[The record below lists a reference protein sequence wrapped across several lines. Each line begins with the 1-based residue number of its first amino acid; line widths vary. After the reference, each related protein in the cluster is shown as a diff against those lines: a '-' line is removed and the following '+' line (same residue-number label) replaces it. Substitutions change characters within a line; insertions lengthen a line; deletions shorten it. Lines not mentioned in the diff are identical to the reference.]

1 MPNYC
6 DGPYI
11 RRPWRICKQG
21 SWRLDQDLD
30 CYLLSKSDYIF
41 HFCFIFW
48 PSKHQPH
55 SLVEIPIK
63 TDEVSFFNTATTHK
77 SRLDAMVG
85 ILRRPISTS
94 SRRRGADGTQ
104 MDPGHDAV
112 QIDGVGQQPTLEGA
126 RKCRDNPLEKFGVV
140 GRTGVDHRHAALLLS
155 APDVEGG
162 KDPSPP
168 TDEASSQP
176 REGRQKWN
184 YLRSRGGRE
193 RDPLPRC

>member
-1 MPNYC
+1 
-6 DGPYI
+6 
-11 RRPWRICKQG
+11 
-21 SWRLDQDLD
+21 
-30 CYLLSKSDYIF
+30 
-41 HFCFIFW
+41 
-48 PSKHQPH
+48 
-55 SLVEIPIK
+55 
-63 TDEVSFFNTATTHK
+63 
-77 SRLDAMVG
+77 
-85 ILRRPISTS
+85 
-94 SRRRGADGTQ
+94 

-126 RKCRDNPLEKFGVV
+126 RKCRDNHSEKFGVV
-140 GRTGVDHRHAALLLS
+140 GRTGVDHRHAALLPS

-193 RDPLPRC
+193 RDPLPLPVDDEGEDVDFLGVGEPLGGRDVHLSGAMDADGFDVGGGIVGDGAVGGDCRADVGVGEKVQDGPPQGWGKALGGGDFCDGVIVIIRYG